1 MTSVDWTLPDLSTL
15 CGQLEAACL
24 LEAAAPK
31 AGNVHPGASF
41 ADLDFSDF
49 VASAR
54 VVAPILARAGEVGVG
69 TTIRLAAEAT
79 QKQVGKN
86 TNLGI
91 LLLLAPLAVVPLS
104 QDLTTGIKSV
114 LDALTV
120 EDSRDVFAAIR
131 CLTPGGMGKVDEQD
145 VFQEPTEPLVDIMQL
160 AADRDS
166 IARQYVT
173 GFHDVLSFGVD
184 SLIRWTESGA
194 DWRTAIVGS
203 QLDWLAA
210 HPDTL
215 IARKAGA
222 ELALQA
228 SHQAK
233 AVLASG
239 WPHAEGSGLQFG
251 AFDAWLRSD
260 GHKRNPGTTADLIA
274 ASVFVMLRDG
284 HWTAGYL
291 AMN

>member
-1 MTSVDWTLPDLSTL
+1 MTSTDWNLPDVSTL

-41 ADLDFSDF
+41 ADLNFSDF
-49 VASAR
+49 VTSAR
-54 VVAPILARAGEVGVG
+54 VASHILAKTREVGVG
-69 TTIRLAAEAT
+69 KSIRLAAEAT
-79 QKQVGKN
+79 YNAVGKN

-91 LLLLAPLAVVPLS
+91 LLLLGPLAAVPS
-104 QDLTTGIKSV
+104 TQDLKPGIKSV

-120 EDSRDVFAAIR
+120 EDSREVFVAIR
-131 CLTPGGMGKVDEQD
+131 CLTPGGMGNVDQQD
-145 VFQEPTEPLVDIMQL
+145 VFREPTQPLVDIMQL
-160 AADRDS
+160 AANRDS
-166 IARQYVT
+166 VARQYVT
-173 GFHDVLSFGVD
+173 GFHDVLTFGVD
-184 SLIRWTESGA
+184 SLRRWTAGGA
-194 DWRTAIVGS
+194 DWQTAIVGS

-215 IARKAGA
+215 IARKLGVDHAH
-222 ELALQA
+222 QA

-239 WPHAEGSGLQFG
+239 WPHTDAARHQFLG
-251 AFDAWLRSD
+251 FDAWLRAD

-274 ASVFVMLRDG
+274 AAVFVMLRKG
-284 HWTAGYL
+284 YWTKSNFTSY
-291 AMN
+291 